1 MKCDKNNYDAIACNE
16 ILNSC
21 EEIILESGI
30 LSFNHTN
37 VIKNNICSS
46 RKLYKYFSSREE
58 IVICLLLRR
67 TVAYEIESFLKLH
80 SDLPAITKLFVPTL
94 MTFEVSRID
103 PIYQKACL
111 MATNIGVWQV
121 AHETKQKKLTIAENR
136 YIATI
141 HHVVKHAIDKGELLQ
156 DCFEHISRD
165 IYLYNMG
172 KLLSQGSIISK
183 NASMQPIEK
192 HDANSLIALTGHYMV
207 KQNVTSNLI
216 LRLND
221 MICDYLSEGRNI
233 SCDRCHYFKD
243 SWKL

>member
-1 MKCDKNNYDAIACNE
+1 MKCDKNDYDAIACND

-21 EEIILESGI
+21 EELILEDGI

-37 VIKNNICSS
+37 VIKKEICSS

-67 TVAYEIESFLKLH
+67 TVAYEIENFLKSH
-80 SDLPAITKLFVPTL
+80 YDLPTITKLFVPSL

-121 AHETKQKKLTIAENR
+121 AHEAKQKKLETAEHR

-141 HHVVKHAIDKGELLQ
+141 HDVVNLAIENGDLLP
-156 DCFEHISRD
+156 DCLPYISRD

-172 KLLSQGSIISK
+172 KLLSLGSIISK
-183 NASMQPIEK
+183 DDTIKPLNTN
-192 HDANSLIALTGHYMV
+192 DANSLIALTGHYMI
-207 KQNVTSNLI
+207 KKNITPNLL

-221 MICDYLSEGRNI
+221 KVCSYLSQGRNI
-233 SCDRCHYFKD
+233 SCDRCHYFK
-243 SWKL
+243 LER